1 MEKEP
6 KINEKLNEI
15 TDNLPNLNDLSPIFN
30 SILKIQMPNDLIDT
44 IINISDLM
52 DPMVQS
58 MMSIIKSSW
67 FNNFSKILNQI
78 RKLIPTELMDRFSKD
93 LRDLKNDYMPK
104 LIKSFTIFKQNFYI
118 HSNSKTK
125 QLIIYSE
132 YLLFLSSL
140 FENYIKKMIYIIK
153 DKSLDYEWEDMS
165 RGDLKSEMKKF
176 FDLASIGFFKL
187 FGKLYNIVD
196 NLKHEDQKFY
206 KRYDNFTKKMI
217 LEEALDFYLELKLFF
232 KKSIES
238 FFLIKIIEIRLNKKK
253 IVISPS

>member
-1 MEKEP
+1 
-6 KINEKLNEI
+6 
-15 TDNLPNLNDLSPIFN
+15 
-30 SILKIQMPNDLIDT
+30 
-44 IINISDLM
+44 
-52 DPMVQS
+52 
-58 MMSIIKSSW
+58 
-67 FNNFSKILNQI
+67 
-78 RKLIPTELMDRFSKD
+78 
-93 LRDLKNDYMPK
+93 
-104 LIKSFTIFKQNFYI
+104 
-118 HSNSKTK
+118 
-125 QLIIYSE
+125 
-132 YLLFLSSL
+132 
-140 FENYIKKMIYIIK
+140 MIYIIK